1 MNKLF
6 LYNTLSRSKEEFLPI
21 KYPDVGLYT
30 CGPTVY
36 NFAHIGNLRTY
47 LFEDWL
53 KRILNYNNFQVRHV
67 MNVTDVGH
75 LVGDGN
81 DGEDK
86 MELGAAREGKSARE
100 IADFYLTAFKTDLK
114 FLNILEADVLCKV
127 TDNIPEQ
134 IALIKVLETKGFAY
148 QISDGV
154 YFNTAKFPNYNKLSR
169 LKLEDLE
176 EGSRV
181 EINTEKKNPT
191 DFALWKFSP
200 VGVKRQM
207 EWTSPWGIGFPGWH
221 IECSALSLKFLG
233 KERDIHCGGAD
244 HINVHHTNEIAQ
256 SEAATGEK
264 YFNYWLHGAFLNISG
279 GKKMA
284 KSDNNFLTLENA
296 IIKKNLHPL
305 AYRYAAAQ
313 VHYRKP
319 MEYSEDSFKQSQ
331 NAWKNL
337 LKQIALLGD
346 EAGEI
351 NKIWQ
356 DSFWSAI
363 NDDLNIPQA
372 LAITQD
378 LLKSDL
384 NMADK
389 LATALDF
396 DRVLGLGFKDA
407 KNLTDN
413 EVALVELPEEILVLV
428 SAREQARLDKN
439 FIESDRLR
447 DEIRSR
453 GFSLEDTKEGMK
465 FTAL

>member
-21 KYPDVGLYT
+21 KYPEVGLYT

-53 KRILNYNNFQVRHV
+53 KRILNYNSFQVRHV

-100 IADFYLTAFKTDLK
+100 IADFYLAAFKTDLK

-154 YFNTAKFPNYNKLSR
+154 YFNTAKFPDYNKLSR

-200 VGVKRQM
+200 VSVKRQM
-207 EWTSPWGIGFPGWH
+207 E
-221 IECSALSLKFLG
+221 
-233 KERDIHCGGAD
+233 
-244 HINVHHTNEIAQ
+244 
-256 SEAATGEK
+256 
-264 YFNYWLHGAFLNISG
+264 
-279 GKKMA
+279 
-284 KSDNNFLTLENA
+284 
-296 IIKKNLHPL
+296 
-305 AYRYAAAQ
+305 
-313 VHYRKP
+313 
-319 MEYSEDSFKQSQ
+319 
-331 NAWKNL
+331 
-337 LKQIALLGD
+337 
-346 EAGEI
+346 
-351 NKIWQ
+351 
-356 DSFWSAI
+356 
-363 NDDLNIPQA
+363 
-372 LAITQD
+372 
-378 LLKSDL
+378 
-384 NMADK
+384 
-389 LATALDF
+389 
-396 DRVLGLGFKDA
+396 
-407 KNLTDN
+407 
-413 EVALVELPEEILVLV
+413 
-428 SAREQARLDKN
+428 
-439 FIESDRLR
+439 
-447 DEIRSR
+447 
-453 GFSLEDTKEGMK
+453 
-465 FTAL
+465 